1 MKKIIITRYLLDED
15 DVKKIKIFLLK
26 KDWNA
31 SNLALELGC
40 SRQYVSAL
48 FKGKR
53 YITNNMISKFKK
65 IGLDLGV

>member
-1 MKKIIITRYLLDED
+1 MKKILITRYLLDEN

-31 SNLALELGC
+31 STLASELGI
-40 SRQYVSAL
+40 SKQYVSAL

-53 YITNNMISKFKK
+53 YMTNTMISKFKK

>member
-31 SNLALELGC
+31 TSLAIELGC
-40 SRQYVSAL
+40 SRSYVSAL
-48 FKGKR
+48 LKGKR
-53 YITNNMISKFKK
+53 YMTNNMISKFKK
-65 IGLDLGV
+65 IGLDIEV